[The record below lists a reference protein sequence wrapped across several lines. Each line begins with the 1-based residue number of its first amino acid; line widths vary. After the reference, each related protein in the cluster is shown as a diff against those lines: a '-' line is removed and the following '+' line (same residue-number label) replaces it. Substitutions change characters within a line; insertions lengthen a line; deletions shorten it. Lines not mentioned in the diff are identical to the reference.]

1 MTETESRFIFILGL
15 DRISKWH
22 ISLLKLLLLFILLID
37 LKIAIKVWVVKHL
50 ILLSS
55 VSTSLTSDTPLSQH
69 YFMWCRV
76 IIRSQLYWL
85 SPLWTLVDTRLL
97 VGVKIPEIV
106 IIARFHYGVLECW
119 IVEISIIH
127 QKELSFVDWKIGR
140 DIFVLECTGYFVK
153 HSEVVLSDPFVALFA
168 YLFTT
173 ETHLRL
179 VLGNLKLF
187 DARHS

>member
-1 MTETESRFIFILGL
+1 MTETESWFVFILGL

-22 ISLLKLLLLFILLID
+22 ISLLKLLLLFSLLID
-37 LKIAIKVWVVKHL
+37 LEIAIKVWVVEHL

-69 YFMWCRV
+69 YFLWSRV
-76 IIRSQLYWL
+76 IIWSQLYWL
-85 SPLWTLVDTRLL
+85 PLWTLVDTWLL

-127 QKELSFVDWKIGR
+127 QKELSFVDRKIGR
-140 DIFVLECTGYFVK
+140 DIFVLECTRYFVK
-153 HSEVVLSDPFVALFA
+153 HSEVVLSDPFVTLFA
-168 YLFTT
+168 DLFTT

-179 VLGNLKLF
+179 VLGYLELF